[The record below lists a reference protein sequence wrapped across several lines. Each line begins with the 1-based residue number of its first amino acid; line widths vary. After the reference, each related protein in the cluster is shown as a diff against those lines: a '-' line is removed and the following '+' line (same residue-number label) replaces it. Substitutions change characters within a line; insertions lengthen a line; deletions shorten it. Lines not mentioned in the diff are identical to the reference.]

1 MPDLTINT
9 RITFEVS
16 FAVLYSSVGRAWVL
30 QHQASGLDSR
40 DHSYSEY
47 KMYKS
52 FWIIACTKW
61 HILSY
66 TALFSLLLHWCCR
79 DISHCTYIIWTY
91 VSNHVYIITL
101 KPHLECMCGV
111 AMGIQTNK
119 YVYEAYTTKLRYS
132 HRLHDHVKVMNSH
145 LLHFTA
151 LTTPDHRQVPLSE
164 VAVRFHGNAW
174 HVAPVCGRRETS
186 ELPSPQLEG
195 VMGSAVR
202 VIRGERDREG
212 GGGRVRERR

>member
-1 MPDLTINT
+1 
-9 RITFEVS
+9 
-16 FAVLYSSVGRAWVL
+16 
-30 QHQASGLDSR
+30 
-40 DHSYSEY
+40 
-47 KMYKS
+47 
-52 FWIIACTKW
+52 
-61 HILSY
+61 
-66 TALFSLLLHWCCR
+66 
-79 DISHCTYIIWTY
+79 
-91 VSNHVYIITL
+91 
-101 KPHLECMCGV
+101 
-111 AMGIQTNK
+111 MGIQTNK

-212 GGGRVRERR
+212 GGGRVRERRKREREEATARIVRYEGKRWRLNARRNYILIMHMEGIINS